1 MEPIER
7 ITSNLEADPY
17 AALLGITLVTVDDDA
32 VTVSM
37 PVTSAHEN
45 FQGATHGGAVFSV
58 ADCAF
63 GLASNAYAEPAVAI
77 DTHLAIT
84 ASSTAGDTL
93 TATAVEVHRGG
104 TLATYRVEVT
114 RGDGRICGHF
124 TGTVLIK
131 S

>member
-1 MEPIER
+1 MERIER
-7 ITSNLEADPY
+7 ITTHLEADPY
-17 AALLGITLVTVDDDA
+17 AALLGITLDGVDESS

-37 PVTSAHEN
+37 PVTAGHEN
-45 FQGATHGGAVFSV
+45 FLGGTHGGAVFSV

-63 GLASNAYAEPAVAI
+63 SLASNAYPEPAVAI

-84 ASSTAGDTL
+84 AASGAGDTL

-114 RGDGRICGHF
+114 RGDGKVCGTF

-131 S
+131 R